1 MNILQKFKG
10 EKRYIQLLNHHRDL
24 EDEYKRMKKE
34 SVNNICDY
42 IEEITKLKSYKNRIL
57 QKFKDDPYHP
67 FYEIAQMSI
76 MIQSLDSGIYR
87 VGSDYRGECEKY
99 IDYSPETFDFKNKE
113 LDHFIEEIF
122 REGFYDNGP
131 SDMYYFCIDLAVNPP
146 GGRSSY
152 NNYISVV
159 LDELEY
165 VDDDG
170 YETAYYVNVDFE
182 KGIRA
187 LYNCYLEL
195 KEDIKQIMLEHIEEE
210 RVEF

>member
-1 MNILQKFKG
+1 MNILQKFKE
-10 EKRYIQLLNHHRDL
+10 EKRYIQLLNHHNSL
-24 EDEYKRMKKE
+24 EDKYKRMKKE
-34 SVNNICDY
+34 SINNICDY
-42 IEEITKLKSYKNRIL
+42 IEEITKLQAYKNRIL

-67 FYEIAQMSI
+67 FYEMAQMSI
-76 MIQSLDSGIYR
+76 MIQALDSKNYR
-87 VGSDYRGECEKY
+87 VGADYRGDCEKY
-99 IDYSPETFDFKNKE
+99 IDYSPETFNFENEE
-113 LDHFIEEIF
+113 LDNFIEEIF

-146 GGRSSY
+146 GGRSTYS
-152 NNYISVV
+152 NYISMV

-170 YETAYYVNVDFE
+170 YETAYYVDSDFE

-195 KEDIKQIMLEHIEEE
+195 KEDIKQIMLNHIEEE
-210 RVEF
+210 RVEI